1 MFSQKNAK
9 IAGPPCK
16 NYVVH
21 LIICS
26 RSQQPKLFFNG
37 LAQWGWGFRG
47 NSIVVVSGARAAI
60 NKASELLLSPPLRQY
75 FVLPAPSTNMFLKK
89 NKNRYT
95 NAESQTWN
103 RTLFLLHSQNN
114 LYFCGRR
121 VFIAQPEWYLRVL
134 AVLLSSALTLVC
146 PEEMASVANL
156 HMSWMGK
163 MLQNIFYFKL
173 QIKCLEVEQ
182 LPLSPW
188 QCQHIPPPQSGALIL
203 ELTLRHIPQ
212 SNNYAIFPLCSN
224 GAFYFKKRY
233 CLLISGYIGNK
244 WPLID
249 QQWFTSFKWYRQMFQ
264 VLPTETCPIWTR
276 GLSRQAGTV
285 QWKWI
290 SVLPVVNM
298 PTNPQWDPTCLWTTL
313 ACLRMAM
320 MSPTT
325 VMPRSIMMSL
335 LRSISMFF
343 WILQQHKWKK
353 KKILATFSG
362 I

>member
-60 NKASELLLSPPLRQY
+60 NKASELLLLPPLRQY
-75 FVLPAPSTNMFLKK
+75 FVLPAPSTNMFKK
-89 NKNRYT
+89 INKNRYT

-224 GAFYFKKRY
+224 GAFYFKKKGIAY
-233 CLLISGYIGNK
+233 
-244 WPLID
+244 W
-249 QQWFTSFKWYRQMFQ
+249 FQ
-264 VLPTETCPIWTR
+264 VTSVTNGHWSTSSDSRHSNDIGRCSRFYQQKRVQYGLEACQDKRVLCSGNGFQYCPLSTCQQIHSGTR
-276 GLSRQAGTV
+276 PVYGRPWRV
-285 QWKWI
+285 WEWQWCHQQPWCQGP
-290 SVLPVVNM
+290 SWCPCSDPSACSSEFCSN
-298 PTNPQWDPTCLWTTL
+298 TNE
-313 ACLRMAM
+313 
-320 MSPTT
+320 
-325 VMPRSIMMSL
+325 
-335 LRSISMFF
+335 
-343 WILQQHKWKK
+343 KK
-353 KKILATFSG
+353 KRF
-362 I
+362 